1 MTAVLFGFNFVLFTW
16 YSIFSLRPE
25 LTLAGST
32 IFFIYKTNKM
42 KVTLI
47 AAVSLLTLGAGMH
60 HFRYCPL
67 QHLKSAL
74 AHHKTAAPAK
84 DAKTV
89 STATLAM
96 NK

>member
-1 MTAVLFGFNFVLFTW
+1 MQPALILAGS
-16 YSIFSLRPE
+16 SIFS
-25 LTLAGST
+25 
-32 IFFIYKTNKM
+32 FYKINKM
-42 KVTLI
+42 KVTII
-47 AAVSLLTLGAGMH
+47 AAISLLTLGAGMH

-74 AHHKTAAPAK
+74 AHHKTVAPAK
-84 DAKTV
+84 DVKTV